1 MAVNKTKKTQRQRRG
16 KSTRMHIRRLH
27 VPRLCVHRTLQHIY
41 AQVISAEGNEVLFSA
56 STADKAFKEELSYG
70 GNITAAKKVGTLIAE
85 RAKEAGLT
93 KMAFDRS
100 GFKYHG
106 RVKALAEAARKGG
119 IDF

>member
-1 MAVNKTKKTQRQRRG
+1 MA
-16 KSTRMHIRRLH
+16 H
-27 VPRLCVHRTLQHIY
+27 
-41 AQVISAEGNEVLFSA
+41 EWGN
-56 STADKAFKEELSYG
+56 LSHCER
-70 GNITAAKKVGTLIAE
+70 KKVGALIAE

-106 RVKALAEAARKGG
+106 RVKALAEAAREGG

>member
-1 MAVNKTKKTQRQRRG
+1 MALNKTKKTQRIRRG
-16 KSTRMHIRRLH
+16 KSTRMHIRKLH

-41 AQVISAEGNEVLFSA
+41 AQVISADGSKVLFSA
-56 STADKAFKEELSYG
+56 STADKALKEDISYG
-70 GNITAAKKVGTLIAE
+70 GNITSAEKVGALIAQK
-85 RAKEAGLT
+85 ANEAGLT